1 MNKPHIVILGA
12 GYGGMMA
19 AAKMQKMIHPNEA
32 TITLVNKHDYHYQT
46 TWLHENAAGT
56 LHQDRS
62 KIDIKEVIDRNRVRL
77 ILDEVVSI
85 KREEKR
91 VKFKNQDLYYDILIV
106 SLGFEPAT
114 YGIPGLSEY
123 AYSIQDINSAR
134 LLRER
139 VEYNFAL
146 YTNEKYSKDG
156 RLNIVIGGGGLTGV
170 EFAGELINHIPT
182 ICEEYDIEKNLVR
195 VFILEGKD
203 CVLSGYDESSVQ
215 YAINSLQS
223 RGVEIINDA
232 VVTACTADGI
242 IYEKD
247 GAEYKLSSKTVIW
260 TAGTKANSI
269 VERLNLSMDHGRVK
283 VRNDLR
289 SIEDD
294 SIYLIGDCS
303 LHYDQNG
310 NVLPSTAQIAVQQGE
325 FIARNI
331 NAKLKGKEMT
341 GFIPDIPGMI
351 TSLGKED
358 GVAEMFNR
366 NIFGWKAVVLK
377 RFADNWY
384 LFKLGGIHLLMKKG
398 KFNMF
403 H

>member
-19 AAKMQKMIHPNEA
+19 AARMQKLIHSNEA
-32 TITLVNKHDYHYQT
+32 KITLVNKNDYHYQT

-56 LHQDRS
+56 LHHDRS
-62 KIDIKEVIDRNRVRL
+62 KIDIKEVIDRNRIKL

-85 KREEKR
+85 KREEKK
-91 VKFKNQDLYYDILIV
+91 VKLKNQELYYDILIV
-106 SLGFEPAT
+106 SLGFEPAI
-114 YGIPGLSEY
+114 YGIPGLSEF
-123 AYSIQDINSAR
+123 AYSIKDINSAR
-134 LLRER
+134 LIRER
-139 VEYNFAL
+139 IEYNFAL
-146 YTNEKYSKDG
+146 YTNENKPTDG

-170 EFAGELINHIPT
+170 EFAGELINRIPT
-182 ICEEYDIEKNLVR
+182 ICEEYDIEKNLVK
-195 VFILEGKD
+195 VYLLEGRD
-203 CVLSGYDESSVQ
+203 CVLYGYDDSAVQ
-215 YAINSLQS
+215 YAMNSLQS

-232 VVTACTADGI
+232 TVKACAEDSI
-242 IYEKD
+242 IYEK
-247 GAEYKLSSKTVIW
+247 GGSEHKISTKSVIW

-269 VERLNLSMDHGRVK
+269 VERLNLSMEHGRVK

-303 LHYDQNG
+303 LNYDENG
-310 NVLPSTAQIAVQQGE
+310 NVLPSTAQIAMQQGE

-331 NAKLKGKEMT
+331 NAKIKGKEMAA
-341 GFIPDIPGMI
+341 FLPDVPGRI
-351 TSLGKED
+351 TSLGSDD
-358 GVAEMFNR
+358 GIADMFSR
-366 NIFGWKAVVLK
+366 NLFGWKAALLK
-377 RFADNWY
+377 RVADNWY
-384 LFKLGGIHLLMKKG
+384 LFKLGGIQLLMKKG